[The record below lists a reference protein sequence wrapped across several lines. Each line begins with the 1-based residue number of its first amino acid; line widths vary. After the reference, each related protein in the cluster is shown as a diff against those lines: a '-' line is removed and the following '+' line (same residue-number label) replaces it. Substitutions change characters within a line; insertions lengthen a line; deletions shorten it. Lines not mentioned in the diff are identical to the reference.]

1 MNLPNTTQLKSQS
14 QDLNSGRLDA
24 EATVYI
30 SASQSVVPGPVASAA
45 PGNLL
50 QMQILRLCLGPNESE
65 ILRVSLCFNKPC
77 R

>member
-30 SASQSVVPGPVASAA
+30 SASQSVVPGPVASTSLE
-45 PGNLL
+45 NLL
-50 QMQILRLCLGPNESE
+50 ETQMIRSPPQTY
-65 ILRVSLCFNKPC
+65 
-77 R
+77 